1 MTELKGMNV
10 YTKDELTLVT
20 FEDTG
25 YLGGHSF
32 MGQAAERLEGI
43 VETHD
48 SKLLVLDLKE
58 ITALPSYLL
67 GVLVSLKNRGVEIRL
82 FNVTVDVRLILE
94 TMNLDT
100 HFDLRDGDLSALIAE
115 SEKQS

>member
-10 YTKDELTLVT
+10 YTKGDLTLVT

-32 MGQAAERLEGI
+32 MGQAAEKLEGI
-43 VETHD
+43 VEQHS
-48 SKLLVLDLKE
+48 SKILVLDLKD

-82 FNVTVDVRLILE
+82 FNVTVDVRVILE

-100 HFDLRDGDLSALIAE
+100 LFEVREGDLSALIEEA
-115 SEKQS
+115 EKQS